1 MSPAEPK
8 LPGNRTFGLFFSA
21 VFGLAGLY
29 AFHLSA
35 APYARAAFAVAAL
48 LLCVALIRAKWLLPL
63 NRLWLRFGLL
73 LGRIVSPIVLGA
85 IFFGLFTPL
94 ALLMRVFGRD
104 ELRLKLRPDRSLW
117 QPRDTPTGG
126 PCVFTRQF

>member
-29 AFHLSA
+29 ALYLGA
-35 APYARAAFAVAAL
+35 GPYAQAAFAVAAL
-48 LLCVALIRAKWLLPL
+48 LLCVALVKAEWLLPL

-73 LGRIVSPIVLGA
+73 LGRIVSPLVLGV

-104 ELRLKLRPDRSLW
+104 ELRLKFRPDRSLW
-117 QPRDTPTGG
+117 QPRDMPASG

>member
-1 MSPAEPK
+1 MSPAEPR

-29 AFHLSA
+29 ALYLGA
-35 APYARAAFAVAAL
+35 GPYARAAFAVAVL
-48 LLCVALIRAKWLLPL
+48 LLCIALIKAEWLLPL

-94 ALLMRVFGRD
+94 ALLMRLFGRD
-104 ELRLKLRPDRSLW
+104 ELRLKLRPDQSLW
-117 QPRDTPTGG
+117 QPRDTPASG

>member
-8 LPGNRTFGLFFSA
+8 LPGNRTFGLFFCA

-29 AFHLSA
+29 ALYLGA
-35 APYARAAFAVAAL
+35 GPYAWAAFAVAAL
-48 LLCVALIRAKWLLPL
+48 LLCVALIRAECLLPL

-73 LGRIVSPIVLGA
+73 LGRIVSPLVLGA

-117 QPRDTPTGG
+117 QPRDTPAGG

>member
-21 VFGLAGLY
+21 VFALAGLY
-29 AFHLSA
+29 ALYLGA
-35 APYARAAFAVAAL
+35 GPYAWAAFAVAAL
-48 LLCVALIRAKWLLPL
+48 LLCVALVRAEWLLPL

-73 LGRIVSPIVLGA
+73 LGRIVSPIVLGV

-104 ELRLKLRPDRSLW
+104 ELRLTLRPDRSLW
-117 QPRDTPTGG
+117 QPRDRPAGG

>member
-29 AFHLSA
+29 ALYLSA
-35 APYARAAFAVAAL
+35 APYAWAAFAVAAL

-85 IFFGLFTPL
+85 IFFGLIMPI
-94 ALLMRVFGRD
+94 ALQMRVFGRD
-104 ELRLKLRPDRSLW
+104 ELRLKLRPDQSLW
-117 QPRDTPTGG
+117 QPRDTPAGG

>member
-21 VFGLAGLY
+21 VFALAGLY
-29 AFHLSA
+29 ALYLGTG
-35 APYARAAFAVAAL
+35 PYAWAAFAVAAL
-48 LLCVALIRAKWLLPL
+48 LLCVALIKAKWLLPL

-73 LGRIVSPIVLGA
+73 LGRIVSPLVLGV

-104 ELRLKLRPDRSLW
+104 ELRLKFRPDRSLW
-117 QPRDTPTGG
+117 RPRDTPASG

>member
-29 AFHLSA
+29 ALYLGA

-48 LLCVALIRAKWLLPL
+48 LLCVALVNAEWLLPL

-73 LGRIVSPIVLGA
+73 LGRIVSPLVLGA

-117 QPRDTPTGG
+117 QARDTPAGG